1 MSFPFMMDSYVV
13 QRKESFIG
21 ELVKCGI
28 SILTNQKSSNEV
40 FNCFGI
46 HSLFDT
52 VAKLSELLESIDRK
66 VFNGAMVVS
75 LSLSL
80 ASWM

>member
-13 QRKESFIG
+13 QRKESFTG
-21 ELVKCGI
+21 ELIKCGI
-28 SILTNQKSSNEV
+28 SILTNQELSDEV

-52 VAKLSELLESIDRK
+52 VAILFDIERHI
-66 VFNGAMVVS
+66 
-75 LSLSL
+75 
-80 ASWM
+80 